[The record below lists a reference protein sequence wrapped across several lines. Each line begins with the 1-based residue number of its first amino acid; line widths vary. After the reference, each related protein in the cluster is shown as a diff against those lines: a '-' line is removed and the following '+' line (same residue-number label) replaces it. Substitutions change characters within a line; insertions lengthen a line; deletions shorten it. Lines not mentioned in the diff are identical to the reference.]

1 MTHEEN
7 VEVVAMEQQPAEV
20 ETVQVPQPPPQTTS
34 AQFEEEQAFLQYI
47 EMDNFK
53 SYQGRVVVGPLK
65 QFTAVI
71 GPNGSGKSNFMD
83 AISFVMGEKTSSLR
97 VKRLND
103 LIHGSSIGKPVA
115 RSCYVIAKFIIN
127 GDRHRDFKRAV
138 IGGSSEYRIN
148 EEPVSSSVY
157 LAKLEKLGINVKAK
171 NFLVFQ
177 GAVENIA
184 MKTPKERTALFEEI
198 SGSGLLKEEYNR
210 LKHEMILAEE
220 ETQFTYQKK
229 KGIAAERKE
238 AKYKKME
245 AERYTR
251 LKKEYTEKQIEYQLF
266 RLYHVEKDIQ
276 KLNVDLESKQK
287 EIKKVEMRKEQA
299 DDVLREKKKEA
310 GTLNRELAKV
320 DQEIR
325 EFETQMNKKHPLYI
339 KAKEKV
345 AHCQKKLSSL
355 QKTLETAREADN
367 AHQQDI
373 RKLEKQ
379 LQEVEQMK
387 KRFEDEIENE
397 SHRRGK
403 SVHMEEGLVQE
414 YDQLKQQA
422 EATATRYRSE
432 LDSVNREQ
440 KSDQDMLDGETNRR
454 ASVEEALKK
463 LTLQR
468 EEAVKRRDKLMDHI
482 NSSKAALEEQNRIKD
497 ELKRDVG
504 SSKEK
509 IAEIQRELENVRDQL
524 GDAKSDKHEDAR
536 RKKKQEVVE
545 LFKKQVPGVYD
556 RMINMCQP
564 THKRYNVAVT
574 KVLGKFMEAII
585 VDTEKTARQC
595 IQILKEQM
603 LEVETFLPL
612 DYLQVKP
619 LKERLRNITE
629 PRNVKLV
636 YDVLKFEPKEI
647 ERAVL
652 FATGNAL
659 VCETPED
666 AMKVAYEL
674 DRSRYDALAL
684 DGTFY
689 QKSGLISGGSH
700 DLARKAKRWDEK
712 HMAQLKMQK
721 ERLNE
726 ELKELVKKSR
736 KQSELATVESQIK
749 GLENRLKYSM
759 VDSESSRKSIEQFD
773 TQLQQVQSQ
782 LDEFGPKIGEI
793 ERRMQNRD
801 QNIQTIKENMN
812 NVEDQVFANFCKRLG
827 VKNIRQYEERELI
840 MQQERA
846 RKRAEFEQQID
857 AINTQLDFEKQKDT
871 KKNVE
876 RWERSVQDEEDAL
889 EGLRAAEK
897 RYLKEIDVDKERME
911 QYKQEKN
918 AKKQAVDDMEEE
930 ISKARREVANLAKE
944 VHNMG
949 SQLSSIEA
957 KIEAKKNERHNIL
970 MQAKMDCIAVPLLKG
985 SLDDAVRQGDSE
997 SGTNSNSTSLI
1008 LERENRIEVDYQNLP
1023 RDLCKLKDDSAFKK
1037 TNEQLQKELQNKLE
1051 VLERIQT
1058 PNMKAMQKLDRVTE
1072 KVQSTNEEFEN
1083 ARRKAKKA
1091 KAAFEKVKSDRIE
1104 KFTMCCNHILEAID
1118 GIYKKLARNEAA
1130 QAYLSPDNPEEPYLD
1145 GINYNCVAPGKR
1157 FQPMS
1162 NLSGGEK
1169 TIAALAL
1176 LFSIH
1181 SYQPAPFF
1189 VLDEID
1195 AALDNT
1201 NIGKVASYIRDH
1213 TTNLQTIVISLKE
1226 EFYGH
1231 ADALVGITPGEG
1243 DCLVSNVYLF
1253 DLTEFEDRY

>member
-1 MTHEEN
+1 MADEDEDVTR
-7 VEVVAMEQQPAEV
+7 VVA
-20 ETVQVPQPPPQTTS
+20 PPSRKPDDDT
-34 AQFEEEQAFLQYI
+34 AFLQFI
-47 EMDNFK
+47 EMENFK
-53 SYQGRVVVGPLK
+53 SYRGHIIVGPLK
-65 QFTAVI
+65 QFNAVI

-103 LIHGSSIGKPVA
+103 LIHGSSIGKPVS
-115 RSCYVIAKFIIN
+115 RSCYVTAKFILN
-127 GDRHRDFKRAV
+127 HEKHMDFQRAV
-138 IGGSSEYRIN
+138 ISGSSEYRIN
-148 EEPVSSSVY
+148 GESVSSSTY
-157 LAKLEKLGINVKAK
+157 LNKLEKIGINVKAK

-198 SGSGLLKEEYNR
+198 SGSGLLKDDYNR
-210 LKHEMILAEE
+210 LKNEMIAAEE

-238 AKYKKME
+238 AKHEKME

-251 LKKEYTEKQIEYQLF
+251 LQNEYNEKQVEYQLF
-266 RLYHVEKDIQ
+266 RLFHVEKDIR
-276 KLNVDLESKQK
+276 KHITDMEAKQQ
-287 EIKKVEMRKEQA
+287 EVKVVEQRKEAA
-299 DDVLREKKKEA
+299 DEVLREKKKDA
-310 GTLNRELAKV
+310 GKITRDLAKI

-325 EFETQMNKKHPLYI
+325 EFETQMNKRRPLYI

-345 AHCQKKLSSL
+345 THCKKKLVSL

-379 LQEVEQMK
+379 LSDIETLK
-387 KRFEDEIENE
+387 KSFEDDIENE
-397 SHRRGK
+397 SQRRGK
-403 SVHMEEGLVQE
+403 SVNMEEGLVQE
-414 YDQLKQQA
+414 YDRLKQEA
-422 EATATRYRSE
+422 EATATQYRSE

-440 KSDQDMLDGETNRR
+440 KSEQDTLDGETNRR
-454 ASVEEALKK
+454 ASVEESFKK

-482 NSSKAALEEQNRIKD
+482 KSSQAALEEQNRIKD
-497 ELKRDVG
+497 ELRRDVG

-509 IAEIQRELENVRDQL
+509 ITEKQRELENVRDQL

-585 VDTEKTARQC
+585 VDTEKTARHC

-619 LKERLRNITE
+619 LKERLRNISE
-629 PRNVKLV
+629 PRNVRLV
-636 YDVLKFEPKEI
+636 FDVLKFEPPEI

-666 AMKVAYEL
+666 AMKVAYEI
-674 DRSRYDALAL
+674 DRSRFDALAL

-759 VDSESSRKSIEQFD
+759 VDLETSKKSIGQYD
-773 TQLQQVQSQ
+773 NQLQDVQRQ
-782 LDEFGPKIGEI
+782 LDDFGPKISEI
-793 ERRMQNRD
+793 ERRMQDREEH
-801 QNIQTIKENMN
+801 IQEIKENMN
-812 NVEDQVFANFCKRLG
+812 NVEDKVFAAFCRRLG
-827 VKNIRQYEERELI
+827 VKNIRQYEERELV

-846 RKRAEFEQQID
+846 RKRAEYEQQID
-857 AINTQLDFEKQKDT
+857 GINTQLDFEKQKDT
-871 KKNVE
+871 RKNVE

-889 EGLRAAEK
+889 EGLKTAES
-897 RYLKEIDVDKERME
+897 RYLKEIDEDKEKME
-911 QYKQEKN
+911 KFKQEKQ
-918 AKKQAVDDMEEE
+918 AKKQAVDDMEED
-930 ISKARREVANLAKE
+930 ISKARRDVANLAKE
-944 VHNMG
+944 IHNVS
-949 SQLSSIEA
+949 SQMSSIES
-957 KIEAKKNERHNIL
+957 KIEAKKNERQNIL
-970 MQAKMDCIAVPLLKG
+970 LQAKTDCIAVPLLRG
-985 SLDDAVRQGDSE
+985 SLDDAVRQSDADN
-997 SGTNSNSTSLI
+997 TNTSLAMDNI
-1008 LERENRIEVDYQNLP
+1008 IEVDYRSLP
-1023 RDLCKLKDDSAFKK
+1023 RELTKLKDDSAFKK
-1037 TNEQLQKELQNKLE
+1037 MNEQVQKDLQAKLDI
-1051 VLERIQT
+1051 LERIQT
-1058 PNMKAMQKLDRVTE
+1058 PNMKAMQKLNAVTE
-1072 KVQSTNEEFEN
+1072 KVQSTNEQFEN

-1091 KAAFEKVKSDRIE
+1091 KSAFERVKNERSSRFVQCCQHISD
-1104 KFTMCCNHILEAID
+1104 AID

-1130 QAYLSPDNPEEPYLD
+1130 QAYVGPDNPEEPYLD
-1145 GINYNCVAPGKR
+1145 GITYNCVAPGKR

-1176 LFSIH
+1176 LFSTH

-1213 TTNLQTIVISLKE
+1213 ATNLQTIVISLKE

-1231 ADALVGITPGEG
+1231 ADALVGITPAEG
-1243 DCLVSNVYLF
+1243 DCLISNVYII
-1253 DLTEFEDRY
+1253 DLTCFEDK

>member
-1 MTHEEN
+1 MTMTEEEN
-7 VEVVAMEQQPAEV
+7 ADTTLTAAG
-20 ETVQVPQPPPQTTS
+20 QVPS
-34 AQFEEEQAFLQYI
+34 ENDVAFLQFI
-47 EMDNFK
+47 EMENFK
-53 SYQGRVVVGPLK
+53 SYRGHVVVGPLK

-83 AISFVMGEKTSSLR
+83 AISFVMGEKTTSLR

-103 LIHGSSIGKPVA
+103 LIHGSSIGKPVS
-115 RSCYVIAKFIIN
+115 RSCYVTAKFLI
-127 GDRHRDFKRAV
+127 GSTQMDFQRAV

-148 EEPVSSSVY
+148 GEVVSSNTY
-157 LAKLEKLGINVKAK
+157 LSRLEKLGINVKAK

-198 SGSGLLKEEYNR
+198 TLSGALKDDYNR
-210 LKHEMILAEE
+210 LKQEMILAEE

-238 AKYKKME
+238 AKHEKME
-245 AERYTR
+245 ADRYAR
-251 LKKEYTEKQIEYQLF
+251 LKNEYNEKQVEYQIF

-276 KLNVDLESKQK
+276 RLNEDIESKQQ
-287 EIKKVEMRKEQA
+287 EIKEVEKRKESA
-299 DDVLREKKKEA
+299 DEVLKEKKKEA
-310 GTLNRELAKV
+310 GKLNREMAKI
-320 DQEIR
+320 DQEAR

-345 AHCQKKLSSL
+345 AHCQKKLKSL
-355 QKTLETAREADN
+355 AKTLETAREADN

-379 LQEVEQMK
+379 LADVEQMK

-397 SHRRGK
+397 SQKRGK

-414 YDQLKQQA
+414 YDRLKQEA
-422 EATATRYRSE
+422 EATATQYRSQ

-440 KSDQDMLDGETNRR
+440 KSDQDLLDGETNRR
-454 ASVEEALKK
+454 ASVEEAFKK

-482 NSSKAALEEQNRIKD
+482 KSSQAALNRIKD

-504 SSKEK
+504 CSKEK

-524 GDAKSDKHEDAR
+524 GDARSDKHEDAR

-619 LKERLRNITE
+619 LKERLRNISE

-636 YDVLKFEPKEI
+636 FDVLKFEPREI

-712 HMAQLKMQK
+712 HMAQLKSQK
-721 ERLNE
+721 DRLSE

-759 VDSESSRKSIEQFD
+759 VDLESSKKSIQQFD
-773 TQLQQVQSQ
+773 NQLKQVQTQ
-782 LDEFGPKIGEI
+782 LDEFGPKITKI
-793 ERRMQNRD
+793 ETRMEKRD
-801 QNIQTIKENMN
+801 EYIQEIKENMN
-812 NVEDQVFANFCKRLG
+812 NVEDKVFANFCRRLNC
-827 VKNIRQYEERELI
+827 KNIRQYEERELV

-871 KKNVE
+871 KKNLE

-897 RYLKEIDVDKERME
+897 RYLKEIDLDKEKME
-911 QYKQEKN
+911 KFKQEKQ
-918 AKKQAVDDMEEE
+918 AKKQAVDDMEED
-930 ISKARREVANLAKE
+930 ISKARKEVANVAKE
-944 VHNMG
+944 IHNLS
-949 SQLSSIEA
+949 SQLSAIEA
-957 KIEAKKNERHNIL
+957 KIETKKNERHNIL
-970 MQAKMDCIAVPLLKG
+970 LQAKMDCIAIPLLKG
-985 SLDDAVRQGDSE
+985 SLDDCVSQGDSE
-997 SGTNSNSTSLI
+997 TTSATSTSLI
-1008 LERENRIEVDYQNLP
+1008 LEKENLIEVNYSSLP
-1023 RDLCKLKDDSAFKK
+1023 RELCKLKDDSAFKK
-1037 TNEQLQKELQNKLE
+1037 MNDQLQKDLQAKLD

-1058 PNMKAMQKLDRVTE
+1058 PNLKAMQKLDRVTE
-1072 KVQSTNEEFEN
+1072 KVQSTNEEFEL

-1091 KAAFEKVKSDRIE
+1091 KAAFERVKNERAE
-1104 KFTMCCNHILEAID
+1104 KFIQCSNHISDAID
-1118 GIYKKLARNEAA
+1118 AIYKKLARNEAA
-1130 QAYLSPDNPEEPYLD
+1130 QAYLGPDNPEEPYLD

-1181 SYQPAPFF
+1181 SFQPAPFF

-1253 DLTEFEDRY
+1253 DLTLFQDK

>member
-1 MTHEEN
+1 MADEDEE
-7 VEVVAMEQQPAEV
+7 VSRVVPGMSRKPDED
-20 ETVQVPQPPPQTTS
+20 T
-34 AQFEEEQAFLQYI
+34 AFLQFI
-47 EMDNFK
+47 EMENFK
-53 SYQGRVVVGPLK
+53 SYRGHIVVGPLK
-65 QFTAVI
+65 QFNAVI

-103 LIHGSSIGKPVA
+103 LIHGSSIGKPVS
-115 RSCYVIAKFIIN
+115 RSCYVTAKFILN
-127 GDRHRDFKRAV
+127 HEKHLDFQRAV
-138 IGGSSEYRIN
+138 ISGSSEYRIN
-148 EEPVSSSVY
+148 GESVSSSTY
-157 LAKLEKLGINVKAK
+157 LNKLEKIGINVKAK

-198 SGSGLLKEEYNR
+198 SGSGLLKDDYNR
-210 LKHEMILAEE
+210 LKNEMIAAEE

-238 AKYKKME
+238 AKHEKME

-251 LKKEYTEKQIEYQLF
+251 LQNEYNEKQVEYQLF
-266 RLYHVEKDIQ
+266 RLFHVEKDIR
-276 KLNVDLESKQK
+276 KHITDMEAKQQ
-287 EIKKVEMRKEQA
+287 EVKVVEQRKEAA
-299 DDVLREKKKEA
+299 DEVLREKKKDA
-310 GTLNRELAKV
+310 GKITRDLAKI

-325 EFETQMNKKHPLYI
+325 EFETQMNKRRPLYI

-345 AHCQKKLSSL
+345 THCKKKLASL

-379 LQEVEQMK
+379 LSDIESLK
-387 KRFEDEIENE
+387 KSFEDDIENE
-397 SHRRGK
+397 SQRRGK
-403 SVHMEEGLVQE
+403 SVNMEEGLVQE
-414 YDQLKQQA
+414 YDRLKQEA
-422 EATATRYRSE
+422 EATATQYRSE

-440 KSDQDMLDGETNRR
+440 KSEQDTLDGETNRR
-454 ASVEEALKK
+454 ASVEESFKK

-482 NSSKAALEEQNRIKD
+482 KSSQAALEEQNRIKD
-497 ELKRDVG
+497 ELRRDVG

-509 IAEIQRELENVRDQL
+509 ITEKQRELENVRDQL

-585 VDTEKTARQC
+585 VDTEKTARHC

-619 LKERLRNITE
+619 LKERLRNISE
-629 PRNVKLV
+629 PRNVRLV
-636 YDVLKFEPKEI
+636 FDVLKFEPAEI

-666 AMKVAYEL
+666 AMKVAYEI
-674 DRSRYDALAL
+674 DRSRFDALAL

-759 VDSESSRKSIEQFD
+759 VDLETSKKSIGQYD
-773 TQLQQVQSQ
+773 NQLQEVQRQ
-782 LDEFGPKIGEI
+782 LDDFGPKISEI
-793 ERRMQNRD
+793 ERRMQDREEH
-801 QNIQTIKENMN
+801 IQEIKENMN
-812 NVEDQVFANFCKRLG
+812 NVEDKVFAAFCRRLG
-827 VKNIRQYEERELI
+827 VKNIRQYEERELV

-846 RKRAEFEQQID
+846 RKRAEYEQQID
-857 AINTQLDFEKQKDT
+857 GINTQLDFEKQKDT
-871 KKNVE
+871 RKNVE

-889 EGLRAAEK
+889 EGLKTAET
-897 RYLKEIDVDKERME
+897 RYLKEIDEDKEKME
-911 QYKQEKN
+911 KFKQDKQ
-918 AKKQAVDDMEEE
+918 AKKQAVDDMEED
-930 ISKARREVANLAKE
+930 ISKARRDVANLAKE
-944 VHNMG
+944 IHNVS
-949 SQLSSIEA
+949 SQMSSIES
-957 KIEAKKNERHNIL
+957 KIEAKKNERQNIL
-970 MQAKMDCIAVPLLKG
+970 LQAKTDCIAVPLLRG
-985 SLDDAVRQGDSE
+985 SLDDAVRQSDADN
-997 SGTNSNSTSLI
+997 TNMSLAMDN
-1008 LERENRIEVDYQNLP
+1008 LIEVDYRSLP
-1023 RDLCKLKDDSAFKK
+1023 RELTKLKDDSAFKK
-1037 TNEQLQKELQNKLE
+1037 MNEQVQKDLQAKLDI
-1051 VLERIQT
+1051 LERIQT
-1058 PNMKAMQKLDRVTE
+1058 PNMKAMQKLNAVTE
-1072 KVQSTNEEFEN
+1072 KVQSTNEQFEN

-1091 KAAFEKVKSDRIE
+1091 KSAFERVKNERSSRFVQCCQHISD
-1104 KFTMCCNHILEAID
+1104 AID

-1130 QAYLSPDNPEEPYLD
+1130 QAYVGPDNPEEPYLD
-1145 GINYNCVAPGKR
+1145 GITYNCVAPGKR

-1176 LFSIH
+1176 LFSTH

-1231 ADALVGITPGEG
+1231 ADALVGITPAEG
-1243 DCLVSNVYLF
+1243 DCLISNVYII
-1253 DLTEFEDRY
+1253 DLTCFEDK

>member
-1 MTHEEN
+1 MADDDDDIN
-7 VEVVAMEQQPAEV
+7 QR
-20 ETVQVPQPPPQTTS
+20 VPLPPVHKPDDDI
-34 AQFEEEQAFLQYI
+34 AFLQFI
-47 EMDNFK
+47 EMENFK
-53 SYQGRVVVGPLK
+53 SYRGHIVVGPLK
-65 QFTAVI
+65 QFNAVI

-103 LIHGSSIGKPVA
+103 LIHGSSIGKPVS
-115 RSCYVIAKFIIN
+115 RSCYVTAKFVLN
-127 GDRHRDFKRAV
+127 QEKHMDFQRAV
-138 IGGSSEYRIN
+138 ISGSSEYRIN
-148 EEPVSSSVY
+148 GESVSSSTY
-157 LAKLEKLGINVKAK
+157 LNKLEKIGINVKAK

-198 SGSGLLKEEYNR
+198 SGSGLLKDAYNR
-210 LKHEMILAEE
+210 LKQDMIVAEE

-238 AKYKKME
+238 AKHEKME

-251 LKKEYTEKQIEYQLF
+251 LQNEYNEKQVEYQLF
-266 RLYHVEKDIQ
+266 RLFHVERDIQ
-276 KLNVDLESKQK
+276 KYINDLEAKQQDVK
-287 EIKKVEMRKEQA
+287 AVEQRKEAA
-299 DDVLREKKKEA
+299 DEVLREKKKDA
-310 GTLNRELAKV
+310 GKITRDLAKIE
-320 DQEIR
+320 QEIR
-325 EFETQMNKKHPLYI
+325 EFETQMNKRRPLYI

-345 AHCQKKLSSL
+345 THCKKKLVSL

-379 LQEVEQMK
+379 LADVEALK

-403 SVHMEEGLVQE
+403 SVNMEEGLVQE
-414 YDQLKQQA
+414 YDRLKQEA
-422 EATATRYRSE
+422 EATATQYRSE

-440 KSDQDMLDGETNRR
+440 KSEQDTLDGETNRR
-454 ASVEEALKK
+454 ASVEESFKK

-482 NSSKAALEEQNRIKD
+482 KSSQAALEEQNRIKD
-497 ELKRDVG
+497 ELRRDVG

-509 IAEIQRELENVRDQL
+509 IAEKQRELENVRDQL

-585 VDTEKTARQC
+585 VDTEKTARHC

-619 LKERLRNITE
+619 LKERLRNISE
-629 PRNVKLV
+629 PRNVRLV
-636 YDVLKFEPKEI
+636 FDVLKFEPQEI

-666 AMKVAYEL
+666 AMKVAYEI
-674 DRSRYDALAL
+674 DRSRFDALAL

-759 VDSESSRKSIEQFD
+759 VDLESSKKSISQYD
-773 TQLQQVQSQ
+773 NQLSQVQMQ
-782 LDEFGPKIGEI
+782 LDDFGPKINEI
-793 ERRMQNRD
+793 ERRMQNREEH
-801 QNIQTIKENMN
+801 IQEIKENMN
-812 NVEDQVFANFCKRLG
+812 NVEDKVFAAFCRRLG
-827 VKNIRQYEERELI
+827 VKNIRQYEERELV

-857 AINTQLDFEKQKDT
+857 SINSQLDFEKQKDT
-871 KKNVE
+871 RSKCLWLHKNVE

-889 EGLRAAEK
+889 EGLKTAEA
-897 RYLKEIDVDKERME
+897 RYLKEIDEDKEKME
-911 QYKQEKN
+911 KFKQDKQ
-918 AKKQAVDDMEEE
+918 AKKQAVDDMEED
-930 ISKARREVANLAKE
+930 ISKARRDVANLAKE
-944 VHNMG
+944 MHNVG
-949 SQLSSIEA
+949 SQVSSVES
-957 KIEAKKNERHNIL
+957 KIEAKKNERQNIL
-970 MQAKMDCIAVPLLKG
+970 LQAKTDCIVVPLLRG
-985 SLDDAVRQGDSE
+985 SLDDAVRQTEDP
-997 SGTNSNSTSLI
+997 STSTA
-1008 LERENRIEVDYQNLP
+1008 LENLIEVDYRSLP
-1023 RDLCKLKDDSAFKK
+1023 REYSKLKDDSSFKK
-1037 TNEQLQKELQNKLE
+1037 MHEQIQKDLQSKLD

-1058 PNMKAMQKLDRVTE
+1058 PNMKALQKLDAVTE

-1083 ARRKAKKA
+1083 ARKKAKKA
-1091 KAAFEKVKSDRIE
+1091 KAAFERVKNERSSRFVACCQHISD
-1104 KFTMCCNHILEAID
+1104 AID
-1118 GIYKKLARNEAA
+1118 GIYKRLARNEAA
-1130 QAYLSPDNPEEPYLD
+1130 QAYIGPDNPEEPYLD

-1176 LFSIH
+1176 LFSTH

-1243 DCLVSNVYLF
+1243 DCLVSNVYII
-1253 DLTEFEDRY
+1253 DLTMFEDK